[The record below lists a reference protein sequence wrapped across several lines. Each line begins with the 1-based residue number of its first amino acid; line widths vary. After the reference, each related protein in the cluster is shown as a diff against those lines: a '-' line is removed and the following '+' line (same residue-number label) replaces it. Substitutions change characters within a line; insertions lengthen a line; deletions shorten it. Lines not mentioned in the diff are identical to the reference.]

1 MESRTVEVSILI
13 DPCISWT
20 RRSDEIVFAPRLEDE
35 TDVDALER
43 REVAP
48 LSCGL
53 DDVETEDVDFAF
65 FFLKGSELR
74 VDDGTE
80 VVVVF
85 VGGPPDPESKVVVS
99 SSNVSLRF
107 DVEAD
112 MRVEASPSLSTS
124 IASLLA

>member
-1 MESRTVEVSILI
+1 
-13 DPCISWT
+13 
-20 RRSDEIVFAPRLEDE
+20 
-35 TDVDALER
+35 
-43 REVAP
+43 
-48 LSCGL
+48 L

-80 VVVVF
+80 VVEVF
-85 VGGPPDPESKVVVS
+85 AGGPTDPESKVVS
-99 SSNVSLRF
+99 SSDVSLRF